1 MSKCT
6 AKSKRT
12 GNRCGAQAMTGR
24 DVCYHHGG
32 RTPRGAASPHTKTG
46 RYSKDL
52 PTKLAALYAAGESD
66 DTLLS
71 LREDIRLSD
80 AMLRANFAK
89 LDTGESGAAWL
100 LMRKGVDAFK
110 FALDKEDYAGL
121 NKAIREMRDVIDQKV
136 AHHAAEDEIRTGL
149 EQRRKLIETEQKLTL
164 QGEQAISVER
174 LMLFVGAIA
183 GIIRSNVHDAPTLSK
198 IQGEISLLISASET
212 A

>member
-1 MSKCT
+1 M
-6 AKSKRT
+6 
-12 GNRCGAQAMTGR
+12 
-24 DVCYHHGG
+24 
-32 RTPRGAASPHTKTG
+32 
-46 RYSKDL
+46 
-52 PTKLAALYAAGESD
+52 ESD

-110 FALDKEDYAGL
+110 YALDKEDYAGL

-164 QGEQAISVER
+164 QGEQAISIEK
-174 LMLFVGAIA
+174 LMLLMVAVA
-183 GIIRSNVHDAPTLSK
+183 GIIRSNVHDAPTLTK
-198 IQGEISLLISASET
+198 IQSEISLLIGT
-212 A
+212 

>member
-1 MSKCT
+1 M
-6 AKSKRT
+6 
-12 GNRCGAQAMTGR
+12 
-24 DVCYHHGG
+24 HGG
-32 RTPRGAASPHTKTG
+32 ASPRGMASPHTKTG
-46 RYSKDL
+46 RWSKDL
-52 PTKLAALYAAGESD
+52 PTALAAKYADMESD

-110 FALDKEDYAGL
+110 FALDKEDCAGL